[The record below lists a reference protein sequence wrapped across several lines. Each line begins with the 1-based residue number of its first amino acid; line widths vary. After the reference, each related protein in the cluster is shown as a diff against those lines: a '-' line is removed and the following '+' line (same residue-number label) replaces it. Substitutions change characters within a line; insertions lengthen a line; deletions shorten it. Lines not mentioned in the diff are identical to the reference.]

1 MKLVPLLAITLC
13 SFLAIPA
20 GNAGPV
26 EDARTKASKLKKD
39 GNWKEAFEAYRGLL
53 LGNGNSGNAATEDL
67 QNAWDSLNNL
77 GQPVLVDSFLE
88 GIIEKY
94 PRDWRV
100 LARAGSLYMRSQH
113 WGYVIAGEFKRG
125 HHRGGGKRVNT
136 QQRDRVRALALMER
150 AKKAAGNDENK
161 ADVASLYLEFAST
174 ISSSRGSSESWRLQ
188 YLTDFGV
195 LPDWDDG
202 GYHGSRDVGAPV
214 DAKGKPILYSIPEA
228 WEKAANDGERWRY
241 LLTEAAEL
249 APGRAGEIM
258 RYRSTFLRKQF
269 GVERMRQWGFGGF
282 FGAHSPD
289 DGRENES
296 GTYELHTLKQSETI
310 ARLATGIKRIT
321 LPDEHNHIFILKQIA
336 ALPDKSF
343 AERATNDLAAIFENR
358 RQYPLAA
365 KYWQQSIRKF
375 GPGHNKSKVKRLNQI
390 LDNWGRFDGT
400 QSHAAGKNPVLGF
413 VFRNGERVDLS
424 AYAIDVP
431 TLLDDV
437 KDYLKGNPTKIDNQR
452 MNIGNIGSQLVNEK
466 WKKYVGE
473 KVAEWDL
480 RLEPRKNHW
489 DRRIDIVAPMKK
501 PGAYLLRAKMAGGNT
516 SHVILWVAD
525 TAIVR
530 KPLDQKSFYFVADAR
545 TGKPVVKA
553 NLEFFGYR
561 YEYLKQKKG
570 LPGLLP
576 QRRFNIITKQF
587 AEFTDADGQA
597 ILDQE
602 RMPPQMQWLIIAR
615 SEDGRFAYH
624 GFNGVW
630 YSQRHDAQYKATK
643 TLVVT
648 DRPVYRPGQDVE
660 FKAWVRHSQYDKE
673 EESQFAGKNFT
684 VRINNPKGEKIYE
697 KNLKTDEFGGLAD
710 KITLPEGATLGSYR
724 IHLLNAGQHGGN
736 TFRVEE
742 YKKPEFEVSVEAPGE
757 PVMLGEKIKAKI
769 KANYL
774 FGAPVQ
780 NATVKYKVLRSEHDS
795 RWFAPMPWDW
805 FYGPGYW
812 WFGYDYNWYP
822 GWHQWGCRAPAN
834 WWSPR
839 GHMPPEVV
847 LENEVKIG
855 ADGTAEIEIDTALA
869 KAMHGDIDH
878 SYSITAEVRDAS
890 RRTIVGQGNVLV
902 SRSPFK
908 VNTWLDRGYYRVGD
922 IISANAC
929 ARTLDGKPVA
939 GKGTLKL
946 LKISYGEDG
955 KPVEKAVN
963 SWKID
968 PDAQG
973 CINHQLKA
981 SANGQYRLSYKLK
994 DKAGH
999 EIEGG
1004 YVFVVRGEGFNGKK
1018 FRFNDIEII
1027 TDKREYAAGETI
1039 ELMINTAREDGT
1051 VALFLRPSNGVYLP
1065 PKIIRLEGKSTV
1077 AEVIVTKKD
1086 MPNFFIE
1093 AFTVSG
1099 GKIYEQT
1106 REVVVPPEK
1115 RVLNVEVL
1123 PSEKRYKPGQ
1133 PATVKI
1139 KLTDFDG
1146 EPFVGST
1153 VVTVYDKALEYISGG
1168 SNVPEIREYFWK
1180 WRRHHNRNT
1189 QFSLSRWFPNIVKKG
1204 ATGMGS
1210 IGIFGHSLADDANG
1224 LQEEGHV
1231 LDLGARRNRGVMKS
1245 ARSVNAPLASLSLA
1259 EADFS
1264 LHSAPGAPAP
1274 PVAAFARKEAGA
1286 ADPFGAG
1293 GGQGGNAAP
1302 EVQPVIRSNFADIA
1316 FWSATL
1322 NTGRDG
1328 TAEIKLDMPEN
1339 LTTWKIRTWAMGHG
1353 TRVGQGEAEVITSKD
1368 LIIRLQAPRF
1378 FVEKDE
1384 VTLSANIHN
1393 YLAEAKQVR
1402 TVLELEGGSLK
1413 ALKDSP
1419 LSQTVRIPGGGEHR
1433 INWRVKAV
1441 AVGEAKITMKALT
1454 DEESDAMQMSYP
1466 VLVHGMLKTESFS
1479 GALRPNDKT
1488 ASLKLTVPAQRRAEQ
1503 TRLEV
1508 RYSPSLATAM
1518 VDALPYLAAYPY
1530 GCTEQTLNRF
1540 VPTVITQKIL
1550 IDMGIDLKAIRKKR
1564 TNLNAQEIGDDKK
1577 RAKQWQR
1584 LDSNP
1589 VFKDKEVDKMVKE
1602 GVERLTS
1609 MQNADGG
1616 WGWFHARGGRSY
1628 AHTTAVVVH
1637 GLQLALQNDVAI
1649 VPGVLEK
1656 GLQWLNRHQDEQV
1669 TRIGNWT
1676 KKKKPNKRHADNL
1689 DAFVFMVLCDADKVG
1704 GKMRDFLYR
1713 DRNQLAVY
1721 SKAMLGLAMHKTGKM
1736 EERDML
1742 IRNIEQFLVTD
1753 DENQSAYLDLGNK
1766 GYWWY
1771 WYGSEFEAQAYYLKL
1786 LCVAKPQSKQASGL
1800 VKYLINNRKHATYWS
1815 NTRDTAICVEA
1826 IADYIRASG
1835 EDEPDMTVEILLDG
1849 KKVKEVEINKKNL
1862 FSFDNKLV
1870 LLGDAVDTGEH
1881 TVEFRKKGKGP
1892 LYFNA
1897 YLTNF
1902 TLEDFITKAGLEIK
1916 VERRYYKLSP
1926 EEKTIKNV
1934 GARGQAL
1941 DQKVEKFKR
1950 ELLAS
1955 GDTLKSG
1962 DLVEIELI
1970 IESKNDY
1977 EYLMFEDMK
1986 AAGFEPVEVRSGY
1999 SNNGMGAYMELRDQK
2014 VTFFVRSLARG
2025 RHSLSYRMRAETP
2038 GKFSALP
2045 TRGEAMYAPELK
2057 ANSDEIKI
2065 SITD

>member
-1 MKLVPLLAITLC
+1 MKFVPLLVITLC
-13 SFLAIPA
+13 SLLAIPS
-20 GNAGPV
+20 GKTGPA
-26 EDARTKASKLKKD
+26 EDARNKAAKLKKA
-39 GNWKEAFEAYRGLL
+39 GNWKESFEAYKGLL
-53 LGNGNSGNAATEDL
+53 INEGNSGKTAAEDL
-67 QNAWDSLNNL
+67 QNAWDSLNRL
-77 GQPVLVDSFLE
+77 GQVVLMDEFLE
-88 GIIEKY
+88 SVIQKY
-94 PRDWRV
+94 PQDWRV
-100 LARAGSLYMRSQH
+100 LSRAGSLYMRANS
-113 WGYVIAGEFKRG
+113 WGFIIGGEFKRG

-136 QQRDRVRALALMER
+136 QQRDRVRALSLMEQ
-150 AKKAAGNDENK
+150 AMKAAGDDEDK
-161 ADVASLYLEFAST
+161 AAVAGLYLEFANAIGSN
-174 ISSSRGSSESWRLQ
+174 RGRSESWRLQ
-188 YLTDFGV
+188 YLTDFSK
-195 LPDWDDG
+195 LPDWDEG
-202 GYHGSRDVGAPV
+202 GYHGARDVGAPV
-214 DAKGKPILYSIPEA
+214 DDDGKPILYSIPES
-228 WEKAANDGERWRY
+228 WEKATDDGERWRY

-249 APGRAGEIM
+249 APTRAGEIM
-258 RYRSTFLRKQF
+258 FRWSSFLRNQF

-282 FGAHSPD
+282 FGGHSPD

-296 GTYELHTLKQSETI
+296 GTYELHTLKQNETI
-310 ARLATGIKRIT
+310 ARLATGIKRIS

-336 ALPDKSF
+336 ALPDKSS
-343 AERATNDLAAIFENR
+343 AERATNDLAGIFENR

-365 KYWQQSIRKF
+365 KYWQESIRKF
-375 GPGHNKSKVKRLNQI
+375 GPGNNNRKVKSLDQI
-390 LDNWGRFDGT
+390 LDNWGRFDGS
-400 QSHAAGKNPVLGF
+400 QSHAAGKKPVLGF

-424 AYAIDVP
+424 AYSIDVP

-437 KDYLKGNPTKIDNQR
+437 KGYLKSNPLKIDNHR
-452 MNIGNIGSQLVNEK
+452 MNIGNIGYELVNEK
-466 WKKYVGE
+466 WKKYVGK

-501 PGAYLLRAKMAGGNT
+501 PGAYLLRARMKDGNT
-516 SHVILWVAD
+516 SHIVVWIAD

-530 KPLDQKSFYFVADAR
+530 KPLDQKSYYFVADAR
-545 TGKPVVKA
+545 SGKPVAKA

-561 YEYLKQKKG
+561 YEYLRQKKG
-570 LPGLLP
+570 LQGILP
-576 QRRFNIITKQF
+576 QRRFNVITKQF
-587 AEFTDADGQA
+587 AEFTDADGQV

-602 RMPPQMQWLIIAR
+602 QMPRQMQWLIIAR
-615 SEDGRFAYH
+615 SDDGRFAYH

-673 EESQFAGKNFT
+673 DESQFAGKSFS

-697 KNLKTDEFGGLAD
+697 KNLTADEFGGLAD
-710 KITLPEGATLGSYR
+710 KITLPDGATLGSYR
-724 IHLLNAGQHGGN
+724 IHLLNTGQHGGN

-742 YKKPEFEVSVEAPGE
+742 YKKPEFEVSIEAPSE
-757 PVMLGEKIKAKI
+757 PVMLGEKIKAKVR
-769 KANYL
+769 ANYL

-780 NATVKYKVLRSEHDS
+780 NATVKYKVMRSEHDS

-805 FYGPGYW
+805 FYGSGYW

-822 GWHQWGCRAPAN
+822 GWRNWGCRAPVH
-834 WWSPR
+834 WWWPR
-839 GHMPPEVV
+839 GNMPPEIV

-855 ADGTAEIEIDTALA
+855 EDGTAEIEIDTALA

-890 RRTIVGQGNVLV
+890 RRTIVGQGKVLV
-902 SRSPFK
+902 ARSPFK
-908 VNTWLDRGYYRVGD
+908 VNTWLDRGYYRVGEV
-922 IISANAC
+922 ISANAC

-946 LKISYGEDG
+946 LKVSYDEDG
-955 KPVEKAVN
+955 KPVEEAVK
-963 SWKID
+963 SWKVD
-968 PDAQG
+968 PDAEG
-973 CINHQLKA
+973 CINQQIKA
-981 SANGQYRLSYKLK
+981 SASGQYRLSYKLK

-1077 AEVIVTKKD
+1077 TEVTVTKKD

-1106 REVVVPPEK
+1106 REVIVPPEK

-1133 PATVKI
+1133 AATVKV

-1146 EPFVGST
+1146 KPFVGST

-1168 SNVPEIREYFWK
+1168 SNVPEIREFFWK
-1180 WRRHHNRNT
+1180 WRRNHNRNT
-1189 QFSLSRWFPNIVKKG
+1189 QFSLSRWFGNILRKG
-1204 ATGMGS
+1204 ESGMGS
-1210 IGIFGHSLADDANG
+1210 IGVFGHSLADEA
-1224 LQEEGHV
+1224 EGIESDT
-1231 LDLGARRNRGVMKS
+1231 LAEGRNRLGAVRKS
-1245 ARSVNAPLASLSLA
+1245 RSLFSLRSK
-1259 EADFS
+1259 ESADFAIEEA
-1264 LHSAPGAPAP
+1264 APGAPLAL
-1274 PVAAFARKEAGA
+1274 AFADGASAGEDDA
-1286 ADPFGAG
+1286 FGGGGGAG
-1293 GGQGGNAAP
+1293 GKTAP

-1316 FWSATL
+1316 FWAATL
-1322 NTGRDG
+1322 NTDKDG

-1384 VTLSANIHN
+1384 VTLSANVHN
-1393 YLAEAKQVR
+1393 YLENAKQVR
-1402 TVLELEGGSLK
+1402 TVLELEGGALK
-1413 ALKDSP
+1413 ALKGSP
-1419 LSQTVRIPGGGEHR
+1419 LSQSVMIPGGGEKR

-1441 AVGEAKITMKALT
+1441 AEGEAKITMKALT

-1479 GALRPNDKT
+1479 GALRPKDKT
-1488 ASLKLTVPAQRRAEQ
+1488 ASLKLTVPAERRAEQ

-1564 TNLNAQEIGDDKK
+1564 TNLNAQEIGDDKE

-1584 LDSNP
+1584 LDTNP
-1589 VFKDKEVDKMVKE
+1589 VFNDKKVDKMVKA

-1616 WGWFHARGGRSY
+1616 WGWFHARGGHSY
-1628 AHTTAVVVH
+1628 AHTTAVVIH
-1637 GLQLALQNDVAI
+1637 GLQLARQNDVAI

-1656 GLQWLNRHQDEQV
+1656 GIQWLKRYQDEQV
-1669 TRIGNWT
+1669 TRIKNWA
-1676 KKKKPNKRHADNL
+1676 KKKKPGKAHADNL
-1689 DAFVFMVLCDADKVG
+1689 DAFVFMVLCDADKVDAQ
-1704 GKMRDFLYR
+1704 MRDFLYR

-1721 SKAMLGLAMHKTGKM
+1721 AKAMLGLSMHKIGKVK
-1736 EERDML
+1736 ERDML

-1753 DENQSAYLDLGNK
+1753 DENQSAYLELGNK

-1786 LCVAKPQSKQASGL
+1786 LCVAKPKSKQASGL

-1815 NTRDTAICVEA
+1815 NTRDTAICIEA
-1826 IADYIRASG
+1826 IADYIRATG

-1902 TLEDFITKAGLEIK
+1902 TLEDFITKAGLEVK

-1955 GDTLKSG
+1955 GATLKSG

-1986 AAGFEPVEVRSGY
+1986 AAGFEPVELRSGY

-2025 RHSLSYRMRAETP
+2025 KHSLSYRMRAETP

-2065 SITD
+2065 SIAD

>member
-1 MKLVPLLAITLC
+1 MKLVPLLTIILC
-13 SFLAIPA
+13 SVLASPA
-20 GNAGPV
+20 GKSAPLDDARSNAG
-26 EDARTKASKLKKD
+26 KLKKD
-39 GNWKEAFEAYRGLL
+39 GNWKESFEAYKGLL
-53 LGNGNSGNAATEDL
+53 LGEGNSGNAAAGDL

-77 GQPVLVDSFLE
+77 GQPVLIDSFLE
-88 GIIEKY
+88 KIIRKY
-94 PRDWRV
+94 PTDWRV

-113 WGYVIAGEFKRG
+113 WGVIIAGEFKRG
-125 HHRGGGKRVNT
+125 HHRGGGKHVNT

-150 AKKAAGNDENK
+150 AMKAAGDDEDK
-161 ADVASLYLEFAST
+161 ATVASIYLEFASA
-174 ISSSRGSSESWRLQ
+174 ISSRGNSESWRLQ
-188 YLTDFGV
+188 YLTDFGK

-202 GYHGSRDVGAPV
+202 GYHGARDVGAPV
-214 DAKGKPILYSIPEA
+214 DAEGKPILYAIPET

-258 RYRSTFLRKQF
+258 HYWSAFLRKQF

-296 GTYELHTLKQSETI
+296 GTYELHTLKQDETI

-336 ALPDKSF
+336 ALPDKGQ
-343 AERATNDLAAIFENR
+343 AERATNDLASVFENR

-400 QSHAAGKNPVLGF
+400 QSHAAGKKPVLGF

-437 KDYLKGNPTKIDNQR
+437 KDYLKGNPAKIDSQR
-452 MNIGNIGSQLVNEK
+452 MNIGNIGYQLVNEK
-466 WKKYVGE
+466 WKKYVGD

-489 DRRIDIVAPMKK
+489 DRRIDVVAPMKK
-501 PGAYLLRAKMAGGNT
+501 PGAYLLRAKMAEGNT
-516 SHVILWVAD
+516 SHVIVWVAD

-545 TGKPVVKA
+545 SGKPVAKA

-561 YEYLKQKKG
+561 YEHLRQKKG

-597 ILDQE
+597 ILGQE
-602 RMPPQMQWLIIAR
+602 QMPPQMQWLIIAR
-615 SEDGRFAYH
+615 TDDGRFAYH
-624 GFNGVW
+624 GFSGVW

-710 KITLPEGATLGSYR
+710 KITLPEAATLGSYR
-724 IHLLNAGQHGGN
+724 IHLHQGGQHGGN

-742 YKKPEFEVSVEAPGE
+742 YKKPEFEVKIDAPVE
-757 PVMLGEKIKAKI
+757 PVMLGEKIKAKV

-780 NATVKYKVLRSEHDS
+780 NATVKYKVMRSEHDS

-805 FYGPGYW
+805 FYGSGYW

-822 GWHQWGCRAPAN
+822 GWREWGCRAPVH
-834 WWSPR
+834 WWRQR

-855 ADGTAEIEIDTALA
+855 EDGTAEIEIDTALA

-878 SYSITAEVRDAS
+878 KYSITAEVRDAS
-890 RRTIVGQGNVLV
+890 RRTILGQGNVLV
-902 SRSPFK
+902 ARSPFK
-908 VNTWLDRGYYRVGD
+908 INTWLDRGYYRVGD
-922 IISANAC
+922 VISASAC

-939 GKGTLKL
+939 GKGTLQL
-946 LKISYGEDG
+946 LKVSYDEDG
-955 KPVEKAVN
+955 KPVEKTVK

-968 PDAQG
+968 PDAEG
-973 CINHQLKA
+973 CINQQIKA
-981 SANGQYRLSYKLK
+981 SASGQYRLSYKLK

-1027 TDKREYAAGETI
+1027 TDKREYAAGDTI

-1051 VALFLRPSNGVYLP
+1051 VALFLRPSNGVYLA

-1077 AEVIVTKKD
+1077 TELTVTKKD

-1093 AFTVSG
+1093 AFTISG

-1123 PSEKRYKPGQ
+1123 PSAERYKPGEA
-1133 PATVKI
+1133 ATVKI

-1168 SNVPEIREYFWK
+1168 SNVPEIREFFWK

-1204 ATGMGS
+1204 STGMGS
-1210 IGIFGHSLADDANG
+1210 IGIFGHSLADEA
-1224 LQEEGHV
+1224 EGIESET
-1231 LDLGARRNRGVMKS
+1231 LAEGDPFAGGRNRLGVARKS
-1245 ARSVNAPLASLSLA
+1245 SMLFSKRSNES
-1259 EADFS
+1259 ADFA
-1264 LHSAPGAPAP
+1264 LQAAPGAPLAL
-1274 PVAAFARKEAGA
+1274 AFADGASAGEGDA
-1286 ADPFGAG
+1286 FGGGGGAG
-1293 GGQGGNAAP
+1293 GKAAP

-1316 FWSATL
+1316 FWAATL
-1322 NTGRDG
+1322 NTDKDG

-1339 LTTWKIRTWAMGHG
+1339 LTTWKIKTWGMGHG
-1353 TRVGQGEAEVITSKD
+1353 TKVGQGEAEVITSKD

-1384 VTLSANIHN
+1384 VTLSANVHN
-1393 YLAEAKQVR
+1393 YLENAKQVR
-1402 TVLELEGGSLK
+1402 TVLELEGGALK
-1413 ALKDSP
+1413 ALKGSP

-1441 AVGEAKITMKALT
+1441 AEGETKITMKALT
-1454 DEESDAMQMSYP
+1454 DEESDAMQMSFP

-1488 ASLKLTVPAQRRAEQ
+1488 ASLKLTVPAERRAEQ

-1540 VPTVITQKIL
+1540 VPSVITQKIL
-1550 IDMGIDLKAIRKKR
+1550 IDMGVDLKAIRKKR
-1564 TNLNAQEIGDDKK
+1564 TNLNAQEIGDDKE

-1584 LDSNP
+1584 LETNP
-1589 VFKDKEVDKMVKE
+1589 VFKDKEVDKMVKA
-1602 GVERLTS
+1602 GVERLTA

-1616 WGWFHARGGRSY
+1616 WGWFHAHGGHSY

-1649 VPGVLEK
+1649 VPGALGK
-1656 GLQWLNRHQDEQV
+1656 GVQWLKRYQDQQV
-1669 TRIGNWT
+1669 TRINNWA
-1676 KKKKPNKRHADNL
+1676 KKKKPGKRHADNL
-1689 DAFVFMVLCDADKVG
+1689 DAFVFMVLCDADKVD

-1721 SKAMLGLAMHKTGKM
+1721 SKAMLGLSMHKTGKL

-1786 LCVAKPQSKQASGL
+1786 LCVAKPKSKQASGL

-1902 TLEDFITKAGLEIK
+1902 TLEDFITKAGLEVK

-1986 AAGFEPVEVRSGY
+1986 AAGFEPVELRSGY

-2065 SITD
+2065 SIID